1 MTIMVICLYGNYGG
15 QDNYCMIGNHS
26 IPVIVDAVLKGVAGV
41 DAEKAYEAVHS
52 SSIVSHPN
60 SPFEVWE
67 KYGYMPE
74 DIQTQSV
81 SITLEQA
88 F

>member
-52 SSIVSHPN
+52 SSIV
-60 SPFEVWE
+60 FIRTLLWKYGR

-74 DIQTQSV
+74 DIQNTICFHYFRTS
-81 SITLEQA
+81 